1 MWLPPPGYPLRLHRA
16 AHAQWTCNLEPKPAR
31 FGMFSRLGKRYAAC
45 SQQRPRGPAGFRSTV
60 VHLLFTGPVEQR
72 RDRPRRPAGTEA
84 RSPWSKPTR
93 AIEQQNEP
101 DAGGISALG
110 RVPDEEVTGN
120 TEAQRTRG
128 GTAGEPTLAAGS
140 GKEWEPQTKAGRRS
154 RQAPVSPLALFAPR
168 ALRLFV
174 SKNEA
179 DETRHHRTGGAAP
192 RKALDAVS
200 RAAPSLAHDLPIWAH
215 RSPSNSVTVRAIPAS
230 TSS

>member
-45 SQQRPRGPAGFRSTV
+45 SQQRPRDPAGFRSTV

-101 DAGGISALG
+101 DAGAISAHC
-110 RVPDEEVTGN
+110 RVRDEEVTGN
-120 TEAQRTRG
+120 TEAQRTRR
-128 GTAGEPTLAAGS
+128 GTAGEPTFATGS
-140 GKEWEPQTKAGRRS
+140 GREWERPGGDPGRLPS
-154 RQAPVSPLALFAPR
+154 RLCLFSLR
-168 ALRLFV
+168 ALCASVFQ
-174 SKNEA
+174 KNEA
-179 DETRHHRTGGAAP
+179 DETRHHRTGGAPP